1 MELIDSKA
9 TKLILEILSSGREM
23 SLATVRPDGYPQ
35 ATVLNYAS
43 DGLALYAAIGL
54 DSQKAHNIQQNH
66 KVSLTI
72 VPHVPVRVPIRA
84 LSMGAT
90 ASFVTGRE
98 QISDVAARLLKRYP
112 DFQHVL
118 SGTEGDPWGGIV
130 FLRIVPQVI
139 SLLDYARGFGH
150 TDLYSVPT
158 QLYPAT
164 SGSLRPAAPA
174 ARHVSQI

>member
-43 DGLALYAAIGL
+43 DGLALFAAIGL

-72 VPHVPVRVPIRA
+72 VPQLA
-84 LSMGAT
+84 GN
-90 ASFVTGRE
+90 
-98 QISDVAARLLKRYP
+98 RYP
-112 DFQHVL
+112 TSQ
-118 SGTEGDPWGGIV
+118 
-130 FLRIVPQVI
+130 
-139 SLLDYARGFGH
+139 RG
-150 TDLYSVPT
+150 Y
-158 QLYPAT
+158 
-164 SGSLRPAAPA
+164 
-174 ARHVSQI
+174 

>member
-1 MELIDSKA
+1 MEPIDSKA
-9 TKLILEILSSGREM
+9 MKLILEILASAREM

-43 DGLALYAAIGL
+43 DGLALFAAIGL
-54 DSQKAHNIQQNH
+54 DSQKAHNIRQNH

-72 VPHVPVRVPIRA
+72 VPHVEGRLPIRA

-90 ASFVTGRE
+90 AAFVTGRE
-98 QISDVAARLLKRYP
+98 QVSDVAARLLKRYP

-139 SLLDYARGFGH
+139 SLLDYTRGFGH

-158 QLYPAT
+158 QLYPAA
-164 SGSLRPAAPA
+164 SGLPRQAAPA
-174 ARHVSQI
+174 ARLVSQT